1 MSYILDALRK
11 SEQERGHGNIPG
23 VQTVHSSS
31 LNYSDDKKAYWP
43 YILIIAAI
51 LNIAAIS
58 YFIFDK
64 KQSTSNPVEVAQ
76 NANIKNNYKETKTD
90 DLTLNVEQT
99 KAIEETTAAPLVINK
114 NKKREPIKAAAVTVN
129 AIDDKPSTTPAIIE
143 NHNKAIK
150 TKDTATDNKSKKYQ
164 EQIIDFYNLPE
175 TIKRQL
181 PTITISAH
189 IYSSNPL
196 QRSIVINNNFL
207 EEGEYIM
214 DNLILH
220 EITSSGAIFNFNGTL
235 FSYPVVS
242 SWQ

>member
-31 LNYSDDKKAYWP
+31 LNYRDNTKTYWP

-51 LNIAAIS
+51 LNIAAIG

-64 KQSTSNPVEVAQ
+64 KQSTSSPVEITH
-76 NANIKNNYKETKTD
+76 NAITKNHYKEAKTD
-90 DLTLNVEQT
+90 DLTSIVEQT
-99 KAIEETTAAPLVINK
+99 KAIEKTTAAPLTTNENK
-114 NKKREPIKAAAVTVN
+114 QRETSKAATVTVN
-129 AIDDKPSTTPAIIE
+129 AINDKPSTTPVIIE
-143 NHNKAIK
+143 NNNKAIK
-150 TKDTATDNKSKKYQ
+150 TKNTATDNKKYR
-164 EQIIDFYNLPE
+164 EKIIDFYSLPE
-175 TIKRQL
+175 TTKRQL

-220 EITSSGAIFNFNGTL
+220 EITSGGAIFNFNGTL

>member
-31 LNYSDDKKAYWP
+31 LNYRDNTKTYWP

-64 KQSTSNPVEVAQ
+64 KQSTSNPVEVAH
-76 NANIKNNYKETKTD
+76 NVNIKNNYKETKID
-90 DLTLNVEQT
+90 NLTSTIEQT
-99 KAIEETTAAPLVINK
+99 KTIEKTTATALTTNE
-114 NKKREPIKAAAVTVN
+114 NKKSETSKAAPVAVN
-129 AIDDKPSTTPAIIE
+129 AIDDKTETTPVIIE
-143 NHNKAIK
+143 NHNKAVK
-150 TKDTATDNKSKKYQ
+150 TKNTATDNKKYR
-164 EQIIDFYNLPE
+164 EKIIDFYNLPE
-175 TIKRQL
+175 ATKRQL

-220 EITSSGAIFNFNGTL
+220 EITTGGAIFNFNGTL